1 MQVKSVSK
9 ERSQKAVV
17 PSEVTENETV
27 VSPVRVFG
35 GVCLA
40 TAEEELVKKNW
51 NAEPSAEQLEEMVF
65 GCLIVVNTVL
75 VVVAKN
81 TVSAVVVAV
90 AVVVVYEL

>member
-40 TAEEELVKKNW
+40 TAEEELV
-51 NAEPSAEQLEEMVF
+51 
-65 GCLIVVNTVL
+65 
-75 VVVAKN
+75 
-81 TVSAVVVAV
+81 
-90 AVVVVYEL
+90 

>member
-35 GVCLA
+35 GVWLNSSA
-40 TAEEELVKKNW
+40 DELVKKNW
-51 NAEPSAEQLEEMVF
+51 NAEPSTEQLEEMVF
-65 GCLIVVNTVL
+65 GCL
-75 VVVAKN
+75 VVV
-81 TVSAVVVAV
+81 AVVVAV
-90 AVVVVYEL
+90 VAANTFVFAVFAVVVV